1 MKERE
6 REGRVRAVVVVAR
19 RGRVG
24 GVIYTF
30 WFRDTRAI
38 TAAVVN
44 ASAQY
49 KTEALLAL
57 CHSDSIMTYYETVR
71 NSKNET
77 VRNRKKH

>member
-1 MKERE
+1 MRDRE
-6 REGRVRAVVVVAR
+6 RKGDLMVVVVAR

-30 WFRDTRAI
+30 WFRDPRAI

-49 KTEALLAL
+49 KIEKALFPQKK
-57 CHSDSIMTYYETVR
+57 SI
-71 NSKNET
+71 
-77 VRNRKKH
+77 KKI

>member
-6 REGRVRAVVVVAR
+6 REGRVRAVVVVAW

-30 WFRDTRAI
+30 WFRDPRAI

-49 KTEALLAL
+49 KNEKALFPQ
-57 CHSDSIMTYYETVR
+57 
-71 NSKNET
+71 KNL
-77 VRNRKKH
+77 